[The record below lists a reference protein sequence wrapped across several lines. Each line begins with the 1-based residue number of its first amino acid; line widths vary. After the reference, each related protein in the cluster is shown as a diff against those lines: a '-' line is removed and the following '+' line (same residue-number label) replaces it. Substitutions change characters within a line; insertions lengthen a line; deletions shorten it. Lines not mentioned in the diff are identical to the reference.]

1 MPSLTVWV
9 SSDTDICFIT
19 PGMGSPHRGRGRYGD
34 CLPTLQPARPRIHSG
49 PGVVPLHARTSPR
62 RGRAGVGAGP
72 AAGGCPIGR
81 CVTLTL
87 SRSSK

>member
-19 PGMGSPHRGRGRYGD
+19 PGMGSPHRGRARYGD

-49 PGVVPLHARTSPR
+49 PVVTR
-62 RGRAGVGAGP
+62 RYLSFPFMLAHRPGGDGRAAGSGP
-72 AAGGCPIGR
+72 AGGG
-81 CVTLTL
+81 V
-87 SRSSK
+87 RSGGASH